1 MSQWVEML
9 GHSAGDLSSVP
20 GTHLEEVDGDWHLKP
35 QHFLQRWEAGMGGLA
50 RKLTHKVQGHK

>member
-35 QHFLQRWEAGMGGLA
+35 QHFHRDGRRGWG
-50 RKLTHKVQGHK
+50 K